1 MLEKILQDISQT
13 SDRPLA
19 EVLNYHLL
27 ESLLRRVANSTHT
40 ADLVLRGGMLTRLW
54 VPPGHRIAVDVDF
67 LGLYP
72 FDIEATTQHFREL
85 LATEGFSDGV
95 VFHLESLESHGIWLE
110 DPCPGVRLQLDASV
124 LNYRQKLQIDVGF
137 NDPLIPPAQWI
148 EYPTLVKAEPIK
160 ILAAKPELMAAWK
173 LHGLIEQGAKRWRGK
188 DLYDLMLLATL
199 VPLDKTLLP
208 EAIKVAFSSH
218 HTDLQEVKIILSQPQ
233 WWDTGKNRRN
243 WGYYCRKVPTQIMA
257 DDFMT
262 VVTKVTDYWRPI
274 VDEL

>member
-1 MLEKILQDISQT
+1 MLEQILQDISQT

-72 FDIEATTQHFREL
+72 FDIESTTKRFREL

-95 VFHLESLESHGIWLE
+95 VFHLESLESYGIWLE
-110 DPCPGVRLQLDASV
+110 DPFPGVRLQLDASV
-124 LNYRQKLQIDVGF
+124 LDYRQKLQIDVGF
-137 NDPLIPPAQWI
+137 NDPLVPPAQWI
-148 EYPTLVKAEPIK
+148 EYPTLVTAEPVK
-160 ILAAKPELMAAWK
+160 LLAARPELMAGWK

-188 DLYDLMLLATL
+188 DLYDLMLLATV

-208 EAIKVAFSSH
+208 EAIKIAFSSH
-218 HTDLQEVKIILSQPQ
+218 NADLQEVLTILSQPQ
-233 WWDTGKNRRN
+233 WWNTGKNRRN
-243 WGYYCRKVPTQIMA
+243 WRYYCRKVPTQIMP

-262 VVTKVTDYWRPI
+262 VVAKVTDYWRPI
-274 VDEL
+274 VAKL